1 MLHVVAAVI
10 ANPKGDILITR
21 RASQAHQGDRWEFPG
36 GKVESNESVEHALAR
51 ELNEELGIDVLQAR
65 PLIRV
70 LHHYPKQTILLDVW
84 YVEQWQGEAW
94 GREGQPLLWCH
105 PEQLSDYHFP
115 DANYPIIDAIF
126 LPDFYVITPE
136 PTRLRDKAFFNGLS
150 HVLAQGQ
157 RLIQLRAKALY
168 ADSLRDYCH
177 FAENVL
183 RICAEHRAE
192 LILNADVTTAQS
204 VGSHGV
210 HLTSERLF
218 EQVSRPLSKE
228 YWVSASC
235 HHASDLVQAQ
245 RIQTD
250 FVVISP
256 VRPTLS
262 HPDGRALGWLG
273 FFRLVEQAHCPA
285 YALGGLQQKQLHCAR
300 AHGAQGIAGIRDFW
314 LGKNEI

>member
-10 ANPKGDILITR
+10 ANPKGEILITR
-21 RASQAHQGDRWEFPG
+21 RASHAHQGDRWEFPG
-36 GKVESNESVEHALAR
+36 GKVEVNESIEQALAR

-84 YVEQWQGEAW
+84 RVEQWQGKAW
-94 GREGQPLLWCH
+94 GREGQPLLWCS
-105 PEQLSDYHFP
+105 PDRLSAYHFP

-136 PTRLRDKAFFNGLS
+136 PTRLRDKAFFNGLA
-150 HVLAQGQ
+150 HVLAHGQ

-168 ADSLRDYCH
+168 EDSLRDYCH
-177 FAENVL
+177 FAEKVL
-183 RICAEHRAE
+183 QICTEHKAE
-192 LILNADVTTAQS
+192 LLLNADVETAKS

-210 HLTSERLF
+210 HLTNNRLLAQT
-218 EQVSRPLSKE
+218 ERPLSMN

-235 HHASDLVQAQ
+235 HQAADLVHAQ
-245 RIQTD
+245 RIQAD

-256 VRPTLS
+256 VRETLS
-262 HPDGRALGWLG
+262 HPEATPLGWLG
-273 FFRLVEQAHCPA
+273 FFQLVEQAHCPA
-285 YALGGLQQKQLHCAR
+285 YALGGLHSHQLACAR
-300 AHGAQGIAGIRDFW
+300 AHGAQGIAGIRGFW
-314 LGKNEI
+314 PSDE